1 MSLEQNVEPDP
12 PLGHQHFSPRLSN
25 DDLLPVK
32 KKNWGTYNLFA
43 MWMSNVHSVAGYV
56 FAASLF
62 ALGIPGWQ
70 VLIALLLGI
79 GLTNFFVNKVGK
91 IGQTYG
97 IPFAVSCRPVFGV
110 LGANIPG
117 IIKAIIATCW
127 YGIQTWVAS
136 TAIVVALLRFF
147 PNLEPLT
154 KDSFLGLSTLGW
166 AAFLLLWAIQFVVF
180 YRGIDTVRR
189 FCDWAGPGV
198 YVVMFLLAGW
208 IVVKA
213 GPGNISFTLSSEQLD
228 GGQMLVMF
236 FTAVALV
243 VSYFAGT
250 TLNFADFSRLLKS
263 PKSMKRGNF
272 LGLPVNL
279 MIFAVVTVITTSGG
293 YQVFGEMIMDPVHLV
308 ARIDHT
314 TAVLLGVLTFA
325 ISTVATNIVANFIS
339 AAFDLANF
347 IPSKINFRR
356 GGVIASVLAIV
367 VMPWNL
373 YSNPAMIQY
382 TLGTLGALIGPLFG
396 ILMADFYLVRKQQII
411 VEDLYTDN
419 PKGAYWYTRG
429 FNLTAILALVIAA
442 VFSVSA
448 ALLPIFSVVAPFSW
462 FIGAG
467 VAFLIYPYLARHPKY
482 GLAAQNTGATEPEAV
497 RA

>member
-1 MSLEQNVEPDP
+1 
-12 PLGHQHFSPRLSN
+12 
-25 DDLLPVK
+25 
-32 KKNWGTYNLFA
+32 
-43 MWMSNVHSVAGYV
+43 
-56 FAASLF
+56 
-62 ALGIPGWQ
+62 
-70 VLIALLLGI
+70 
-79 GLTNFFVNKVGK
+79 
-91 IGQTYG
+91 
-97 IPFAVSCRPVFGV
+97 
-110 LGANIPG
+110 
-117 IIKAIIATCW
+117 
-127 YGIQTWVAS
+127 
-136 TAIVVALLRFF
+136 
-147 PNLEPLT
+147 
-154 KDSFLGLSTLGW
+154 
-166 AAFLLLWAIQFVVF
+166 
-180 YRGIDTVRR
+180 
-189 FCDWAGPGV
+189 
-198 YVVMFLLAGW
+198 
-208 IVVKA
+208 
-213 GPGNISFTLSSEQLD
+213 
-228 GGQMLVMF
+228 MF

-263 PKSMKRGNF
+263 PQSMKRGNF

-396 ILMADFYLVRKQQII
+396 ILMADFYLVRKQEII

-429 FNLTAILALVIAA
+429 FNLTAVRALVLAA

-448 ALLPIFSVVAPFSW
+448 ALLPVFSALAPFSW

-467 VAFLIYPYLARHPKY
+467 VAFLVYPYLARHPKY
-482 GLAAQNTGATEPEAV
+482 GLAAQKTGAPEPEEV

>member
-1 MSLEQNVEPDP
+1 MSLEQNRERDASFPA
-12 PLGHQHFSPRLSN
+12 QHFSPRLSN
-25 DDLLPVK
+25 EDLLPVK
-32 KKNWGTYNLFA
+32 TKTWGTYSLFA

-79 GLTNFFVNKVGK
+79 GITNFFVNKVGK

-97 IPFAVSCRPVFGV
+97 IPFAVSCRPSFGV

-136 TAIVVALLRFF
+136 TAIVVAVLRFF
-147 PNLEPLT
+147 PDLEPLT

-166 AAFLLLWAIQFVVF
+166 AAFLILWAIQFVVF
-180 YRGIDTVRR
+180 YRGIETVRR

-208 IVVKA
+208 IVMKA
-213 GPGNISFTLSSEQLD
+213 GPGNISFTLSSEQLG
-228 GGQMLVMF
+228 GGQMWAMF

-263 PKSMKRGNF
+263 PKSMTRGNF

-279 MIFAVVTVITTSGG
+279 MIFALVTVITTSGG

-339 AAFDLANF
+339 AAFDLANL

-356 GGVIASVLAIV
+356 GGIIASILAIV

-373 YSNPAMIQY
+373 YSNPTMIQY

-396 ILMADFYLVRKQQII
+396 ILMADYYRVRKQFI
-411 VEDLYTDN
+411 ETEALYTDN
-419 PKGAYWYTRG
+419 PRGAYWYTKG
-429 FNLTAILALVIAA
+429 FNLTAVRALAIAA
-442 VFSVSA
+442 ALSVSA
-448 ALLPIFSVVAPFSW
+448 ALVPAFSVVAPFSW
-462 FIGAG
+462 FVGAG
-467 VAFLIYPYLARHPKY
+467 TAFLVYPYLAKHPKY
-482 GLAAQNTGATEPEAV
+482 GLAAQSAVEDEPAAV
-497 RA
+497 VS

>member
-1 MSLEQNVEPDP
+1 MSLEQNTEQGDP
-12 PLGHQHFSPRLSN
+12 TSNQHFSPRLSN
-25 DDLLPVK
+25 EDLLPVK
-32 KKNWGTYNLFA
+32 TKTWGTYSLFS

-97 IPFAVSCRPVFGV
+97 IPFAVSCRPSFGV

-117 IIKAIIATCW
+117 IIKAVIATCW

-147 PNLEPLT
+147 PNLTPLT
-154 KDSFLGLSTLGW
+154 EDSFLGLSTLGW
-166 AAFLLLWAIQFVVF
+166 IAFLVLWAIQFIVF
-180 YRGIDTVRR
+180 YRGIETVRR

-208 IVVKA
+208 IVMKA
-213 GPGNISFTLSSEQLD
+213 GPGNISFTLSSEQLT
-228 GGQMLVMF
+228 GGQMWGMF
-236 FTAVALV
+236 ITAVALV

-279 MIFAVVTVITTSGG
+279 MIFALVTVVTTSGG
-293 YQVFGEMIMDPVHLV
+293 FEVFGEMIMDPVHLV

-347 IPSKINFRR
+347 IPSKINFRK
-356 GGVIASVLAIV
+356 GGIIASILAIV

-373 YSNPAMIQY
+373 YSNPDMIQY

-396 ILMADFYLVRKQQII
+396 ILMADFYRVRKQHI
-411 VEDLYTDN
+411 DTSALYTDS
-419 PKGAYWYTRG
+419 PTAAYWYTKG
-429 FNLTAILALVIAA
+429 FNLTAVKTLAVAA
-442 VFSVSA
+442 AFSVSA
-448 ALLPIFSVVAPFSW
+448 ALVPMFSVIAPFSW

-467 VAFLIYPYLARHPKY
+467 AAFALYPYLARHPKH
-482 GLAAQNTGATEPEAV
+482 GLAAQSATNATVSDPAS
-497 RA
+497 